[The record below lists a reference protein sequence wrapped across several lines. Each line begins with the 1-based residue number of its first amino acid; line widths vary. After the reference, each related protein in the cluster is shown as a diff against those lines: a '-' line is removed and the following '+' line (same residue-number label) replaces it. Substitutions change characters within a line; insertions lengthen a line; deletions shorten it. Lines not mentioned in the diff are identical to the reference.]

1 MYKKT
6 FCALSVFTLVFVHC
20 RSQKKTA
27 AYSSADLKIIPLT
40 EHSFVHISYLN
51 VPEYGRVA
59 CNGAIYIDSGEA
71 VVFDTPVDDAVSLEL
86 IQWITETKKH
96 QVTAVVI
103 NHFHN
108 DCVGGLAAFH
118 KLNIPSYANQ
128 QTLVLAKQEGHTVPK
143 VGFEGSMELTI
154 GNNTVVNR
162 FFGEAHTL
170 DNIISYI
177 PSEALVFGGCAV
189 KSMSAGK
196 GNLEDA
202 NIAEWSATMEK
213 IKKTYP
219 NVQTVIPGHGDSGGI
234 ELLEYTRDMF
244 KKK

>member
-6 FCALSVFTLVFVHC
+6 FYGLLVVVMMFVHG
-20 RSQKKTA
+20 RSQKTTA
-27 AYSSADLKIIPLT
+27 AYSSENLKIVPLT
-40 EHSFVHISYLN
+40 EHCFIHISYLE

-59 CNGAIYIDSGEA
+59 CNGAIYMDSGEA
-71 VVFDTPVDDAVSLEL
+71 VVFDTPIDDAVSREL

-118 KLNIPSYANQ
+118 KLGIPSYANQ

-143 VGFEGSMELTI
+143 IGFKGKMELKVGHQI
-154 GNNTVVNR
+154 VINR
-162 FFGEAHTL
+162 FFGEAHTQ
-170 DNIISYI
+170 DNIASYI
-177 PSEALVFGGCAV
+177 PSEALLFGGCAV
-189 KSMSAGK
+189 KSMGAGK

-202 NIAEWSATMEK
+202 NITEWSATMEK
-213 IKKTYP
+213 IKKAYP
-219 NVQTVIPGHGDSGGI
+219 NIQTVIPGHGDSGGI
-234 ELLEYTRDMF
+234 ELLEYTQELF
-244 KKK
+244 NTQ